1 MEALSTTN
9 SNIAAIVPMEI
20 VGDQS
25 LDLKPKKKRNNLLT
39 DFSQEIESH

>member
-20 VGDQS
+20 VKNQT
-25 LDLKPKKKRNNLLT
+25 LDLKPKKMKKKLST
-39 DFSQEIESH
+39 DFSQEIE